1 LETYTLEIELIQ
13 ITPITGIVEGMK
25 TSRRKDH
32 IEKIP
37 EKIFKWG
44 HWSVLEHSSMT
55 VRIREISRACSHQ
68 LVRHRIGVTFTQE
81 SQRYFDP
88 LMDPNWFI
96 IPPRIAQNDE
106 LKQKYVKARNREADE
121 YRYYRENKIPKEDA
135 RFCLPNACKTTVTW
149 TFNMNSLIWF
159 FEQRLKK
166 DAQWEIRMLAQKLFD
181 LVMTTDW
188 KEFIQYWKPKSRR

>member
-1 LETYTLEIELIQ
+1 MDIDLIQ
-13 ITPITGIVEGMK
+13 ITPTTGIVEGMK
-25 TSRRKDH
+25 TSRRKDY
-32 IEKIP
+32 IKDIP

-55 VRIREISRACSHQ
+55 VRIREISRVCTHQ

-88 LMDPNWFI
+88 LVNPDWFV
-96 IPPRIAQNDE
+96 IPPRIDKNEE
-106 LKQKYVKARNREADE
+106 LKKMYVEARNREAEE
-121 YRYYRENKIPKEDA
+121 YRNYREYGIPKEDA

-149 TFNMNSLIWF
+149 TFNMSSLIWF
-159 FEQRLKK
+159 LEQRLKK
-166 DAQWEIRMLAQKLFD
+166 DAQWEIRMLAQKLYD

-188 KEFIQYWKPKSRR
+188 KEFMQHWEPESRR